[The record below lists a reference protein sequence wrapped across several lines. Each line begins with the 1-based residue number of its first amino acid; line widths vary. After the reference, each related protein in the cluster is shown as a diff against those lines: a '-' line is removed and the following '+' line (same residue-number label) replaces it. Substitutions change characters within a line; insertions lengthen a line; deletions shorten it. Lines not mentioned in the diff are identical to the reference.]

1 MRELLDRVAHDEVAV
16 GALGGVAR
24 DPRARVGVHAADGAE
39 EGADLLR
46 VGYDRVGWHA
56 GRRGDHVLAQGR
68 VGRRGQGLGGLP
80 QARRDGWAGAGLVG
94 RRVGVHG
101 DAGVS
106 CVGGRILDGG
116 REGLEVLAGRHGRAG
131 LVDEA
136 WFGGD

>member
-16 GALGGVAR
+16 GARSGVAR
-24 DPRARVGVHAADGAE
+24 DARARLGVHAADGAE

-46 VGYDRVGWHA
+46 VGDDRVGWDA
-56 GRRGDHVLAQGR
+56 GGGGDHVLAERR
-68 VGRRGQGLGGLP
+68 VRRGREGLGGLP
-80 QARRDGWAGAGLVG
+80 QACRHGWAGAGLVR

-106 CVGGRILDGG
+106 CVGGCVLDGG